1 MNILGLDLGR
11 KRAGLAISSGILA
24 TGLQIIDF
32 DNENQFV
39 GELKLVV
46 EKEKIE
52 KFIVGLPLSDQDEE
66 TEQSRWTK
74 LVAKKIKESID
85 IPMEFVNE
93 AFTSAQAQLNLLHK
107 HNFRKQ
113 ITREEIDIE
122 SARLI
127 LEQYLNEQDHSI

>member
-1 MNILGLDLGR
+1 MNVLGLDLGR
-11 KRAGLAISSGILA
+11 KRVGVAISSGILA
-24 TGLQIIDF
+24 TGLQIIKF
-32 DNENQFV
+32 DNEDQFI
-39 GELKLVV
+39 EDLKQVL
-46 EKEKIE
+46 EKEKIDR
-52 KFIVGLPLSDQDEE
+52 IIIGMPLSDQEEE

-74 LVAKKIKESID
+74 YIAKKIKDSIEL
-85 IPMEFVNE
+85 PVEFVNE

-113 ITREEIDIE
+113 ISREEIDIE